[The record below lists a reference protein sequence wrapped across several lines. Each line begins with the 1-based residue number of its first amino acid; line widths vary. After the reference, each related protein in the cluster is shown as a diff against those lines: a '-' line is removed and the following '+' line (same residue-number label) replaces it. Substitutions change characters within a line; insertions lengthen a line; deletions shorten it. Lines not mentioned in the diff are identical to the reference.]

1 MKFIMSLILLGLLVF
16 PCLSAAGAGTPVPNN
31 SAISGWTMRISG
43 VIQHGRNRWT
53 NWYTVIPPGPDPVG
67 SVSASNGTQDFSL
80 GFDALLNYRISDR
93 FVLGVAAGFVP
104 TRLHAEVHHT
114 EENGIVIEKPK
125 ASISFCPVRICA
137 GYDLLRWA
145 GWSLQ
150 VGLQCGLGIFGSQDV
165 RPAVG
170 KARHFYGGARMLLG
184 VHIGITRTPASGWGY
199 SVMLQQLRTSF
210 MVEELGSGEL
220 RQKLNFN
227 PISLLVGIQYSF
239 KK

>member
-1 MKFIMSLILLGLLVF
+1 MRLL
-16 PCLSAAGAGTPVPNN
+16 
-31 SAISGWTMRISG
+31 
-43 VIQHGRNRWT
+43 
-53 NWYTVIPPGPDPVG
+53 D
-67 SVSASNGTQDFSL
+67 
-80 GFDALLNYRISDR
+80 YRISDR

-125 ASISFCPVRICA
+125 ASISFCPVRISA
-137 GYDLLRWA
+137 GYDLLRWS
-145 GWSLQ
+145 GWNLQ
-150 VGLQCGLGIFGSQDV
+150 AGLQCGLGIFGSQDV

-184 VHIGITRTPASGWGY
+184 VHIGITRTLASGWGY
-199 SVMLQQLRTSF
+199 SVMLQHLRTSF

-220 RQKLNFN
+220 RQKLGFN